1 MTARGPIGCDQFDLL
16 ADELALGQVDEPTR
30 GRLLAHAANCPHCH
44 SLLDGLATVSER
56 LLLVAPQVEPPEGF
70 ESRALARLD
79 IAAPSLVHR
88 AARIRWLAA
97 AVAAILIAGA
107 AVALIRRPESS
118 SAVATAAIV
127 TDSGAEIG
135 DAQLLSDPTSYLLI
149 TVDNPR
155 PAPGVRLCDLLRSD
169 GTWENVGQWD
179 AAEIASG
186 VWAVGVDPE
195 LLDATAM
202 RITSDGT
209 VIATATFE

>member
-1 MTARGPIGCDQFDLL
+1 M
-16 ADELALGQVDEPTR
+16 
-30 GRLLAHAANCPHCH
+30 
-44 SLLDGLATVSER
+44 LDGLATVSER
-56 LLLVAPQVEPPEGF
+56 LLLSSPQVEPPEGF

-79 IAAPSLVHR
+79 IAAAL
-88 AARIRWLAA
+88 ARPPCGPDPLARRGGRGA
-97 AVAAILIAGA
+97 PDRRRGRGADPTSGVVVA
-107 AVALIRRPESS
+107 P
-118 SAVATAAIV
+118 VATAAIV
-127 TDSGAEIG
+127 TDSGADIG

-155 PAPGVRLCDLLRSD
+155 PTPGVRLCDLLRSD

-209 VIATATFE
+209 VVATATFE